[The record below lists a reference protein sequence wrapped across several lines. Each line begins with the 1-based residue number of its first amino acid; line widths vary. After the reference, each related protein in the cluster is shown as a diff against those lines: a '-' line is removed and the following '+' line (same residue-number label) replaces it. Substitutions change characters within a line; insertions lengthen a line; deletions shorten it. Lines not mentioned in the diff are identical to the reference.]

1 LTKSVHSPRYTELRR
16 LIIAARKKAGLTQ
29 LDVAARL
36 GKPQSYVSTVESGE
50 RRIDVVELIEF
61 GEAVGFDAAAMVR
74 RVGRG

>member
-1 LTKSVHSPRYTELRR
+1 MHERALRR
-16 LIIAARKKAGLTQ
+16 ATAVEAGLTQ

-36 GKPQSYVSTVESGE
+36 RKPQSYVSKVESGE
-50 RRIDVVELIEF
+50 RRTGVVELIEI